1 MIAPFRQIK
10 SFWRNHKYKRMRARK
25 KLPPCDWWDYKYEL
39 ADFIEQGID
48 GLLNHGVTDWDSDYH
63 KQEKED
69 LEFVLQWAKDFPKY
83 ESGIVALNDTDYG
96 IMRMTNPDIFV
107 YSKEEA
113 KEFDKRTEKAF
124 KLLARNIHTLWD

>member
-1 MIAPFRQIK
+1 MVRKRIRNFFRNIK
-10 SFWRNHKYKRMRARK
+10 WRFQRANGK
-25 KLPPCDWWDYKYEL
+25 VTPDMWWDYKYSL
-39 ADFIEQGID
+39 ASFIEQGLE
-48 GLLNHGVTDWDSDYH
+48 GLLYEGITDWDAPYH

-83 ESGIVALNDTDYG
+83 ESGIIAINDTDYG

-124 KLLARNIHTLWD
+124 KLLAKNIHTLWD